1 MERSAMLQLD
11 SVSKQFP
18 HMPSPTLAEVSL
30 TVAEGEL
37 LALLGA
43 SGCGK
48 TTLLRIVAGF
58 DQPDLGVVS
67 MAGQPIATPHYSK
80 PPETR
85 NIGIVFQDYALFPHL
100 TVAENIQF
108 GLQTARATQK
118 KSFKS
123 SHIRQ
128 ILEEMVCLVNLEG
141 MESRYPHQL
150 SGGQQQRVALARALA
165 PRPRL
170 ILLDEPFSNLDVQVR
185 QQLRQDVRHILRQ
198 LQIAAILVTHDQE
211 EALSFADRVGI
222 LHQGKLEQIGIPEE
236 VYQFP
241 SSRFVA
247 EFVCQANFLT
257 AYRQDHYWVTELG
270 KFAATETAPVGFLGE
285 TGVAMVRQDCIKLA
299 IANDSADKDGS
310 NDVDVAAIVCDRQFL
325 GRDYCYLLK
334 TIAGSTLYARLPAT
348 QPPISLGTRVMI
360 TLQPLQLAIFPA

>member
-1 MERSAMLQLD
+1 MERSVILQLD

-18 HMPSPTLAEVSL
+18 HMPSPTLADISL
-30 TVAEGEL
+30 TVADGEL

-48 TTLLRIVAGF
+48 TTLLRIIAGF
-58 DQPDLGVVS
+58 DQPDRGTVS
-67 MAGQPIATPHYSK
+67 LAGQPIATSHHSE

-100 TVAENIQF
+100 TVAENIKF
-108 GLQTARATQK
+108 GLQIARAGQK
-118 KSFKS
+118 NFFTP

-170 ILLDEPFSNLDVQVR
+170 LLLDEPFSNLDVQVR
-185 QQLRQDVRHILRQ
+185 QQLRQDVRHVLRQ
-198 LQIAAILVTHDQE
+198 LQTAAILVTHDQE

-222 LHQGKLEQIGIPEE
+222 MHQGTLEQIGIPEE

-241 SSRFVA
+241 KSRFVA

-257 AYRQDHYWVTELG
+257 AHRQGNYWVTELG
-270 KFAATETAPVGFLGE
+270 KFAATEVASVGFFGE

-299 IANDSADKDGS
+299 AKDG
-310 NDVDVAAIVCDRQFL
+310 NGDVDAAAAMVCDRQFL

-334 TIAGSTLYARLPAT
+334 TTTGNTLYARLPVT
-348 QPPISLGTRVMI
+348 QPPISLGTMVTI
-360 TLQPLQLAIFPA
+360 TVHPLQLAIFPA